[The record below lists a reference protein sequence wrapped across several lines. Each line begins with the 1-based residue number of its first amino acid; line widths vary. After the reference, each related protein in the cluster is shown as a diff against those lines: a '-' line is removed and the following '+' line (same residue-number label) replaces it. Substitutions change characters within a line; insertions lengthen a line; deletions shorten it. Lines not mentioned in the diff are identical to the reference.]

1 MRLLGRVT
9 RLMALWLL
17 AWGEITLAN
26 VLSGTLVA
34 AALLAAFPPE
44 RRTHGR
50 LRISALGVARLA
62 AYAAAQLVIS
72 NIVMTAQI
80 IRRRPDPHPGVIAH
94 RLQHPS
100 EEVATVMTSV
110 IALSPGTMTV
120 DLDRH
125 SSTIYVHF
133 FRLRDVDAARSS
145 LDRLERLA
153 VHAIAAVDP
162 DDNPVG
168 TEPKEPR

>member
-9 RLMALWLL
+9 LLVALWLL

-26 VLSGTLVA
+26 VLSGTAVA
-34 AALLAAFPPE
+34 AALLAAFPPD

-50 LRISALGVARLA
+50 LRISALGVA
-62 AYAAAQLVIS
+62 S
-72 NIVMTAQI
+72 NVVMTRQI
-80 IRRRPDPHPGVIAH
+80 LRRTPSLHPGVLAH
-94 RLQHPS
+94 RLHQPS

-120 DLDRH
+120 DLDRD

-133 FRLRDVDAARSS
+133 FRLTDVEAARAS

-153 VHAIAAVDP
+153 VKAIAAFDP

-168 TEPKEPR
+168 TQPKEP